1 MLTWNFSEFVT
12 RGGKEQESELP
23 FHVYSLP
30 RWTKFTVDF
39 CRFTDVSEQQPIA
52 QNWAFTC
59 LSLPKSSSIRHL
71 FQLLTWLKLT

>member
-52 QNWAFTC
+52 QN
-59 LSLPKSSSIRHL
+59 
-71 FQLLTWLKLT
+71 